1 MFYSVFV
8 LGKKGPLARVWLAA
22 HWDKKI
28 TKAQILETNIV
39 ESVDSILQ
47 PKIKLSLRTSS
58 HLLLGIVRIYSRKA
72 LYLLQDCQDAAFKIK
87 SAFRPGVVDLPDGK
101 TEAAISAITLPE
113 MFDFINDFD
122 LMAEPQLHMEAP
134 PTTTANI
141 RNITLVEDISS
152 LHVDDPLMMNDVR
165 DWSEIGSIGGGSINI
180 KDSADHT
187 LNDSGISLKN
197 NNIDLFDRPALDD
210 GFGGQLGVGIV
221 DDVDADDVFN
231 MPMPDNMNK
240 DGLNIENGLGNEK
253 DNNLENNAVGGG
265 GQSQHDEPMERPH
278 SVMSDTSDQSFGA
291 PASFGGPSS
300 PDSTLGDI
308 DPFNSIA
315 ADNTLVGENQLNNDD
330 IAADAN
336 GQNQNDQADANQL
349 SQNTMV
355 LEPIDPQIGVLD
367 KKRKRRKKIGM
378 VIDEVKTLSGEE
390 MKAQLSDTSDIV
402 TNLDLAPPNKMLMNW
417 KKTGLSDKLFTLP
430 ERSISAKALYHYYS
444 RNLITNRYDEMKQED
459 DLLDERNNI
468 YPYQQN
474 DDEFVRQN
482 HHQTLNGISDPMM
495 EPLQPIDEYEQ
506 QQQQLPLDSS
516 PQPPR
521 TPRIS
526 MKNMQSPAPQRKRKK
541 MEDKENKDIGG
552 GSAVKRQRENSK
564 YDSNKLNQ
572 TTTAAAV
579 ATNNNESRSQ
589 TPAAVMDSSNLMM
602 MHDNS
607 SIPGFRDHTISGG
620 DLHGASWNPI
630 DNNQHHY
637 NGNKNLDPNFFQQD
651 QQSEENNEE
660 EEEEDDIFDYAA
672 PMSVGPAEEMLPD
685 ETVDQYEER
694 IRTKRSNLLLKY
706 MAVQLEDNGHIQ
718 FTNLVRNNKRK
729 LVAQKFY
736 ALLVLKKQM
745 AIELYQN
752 AEMPYS
758 ELIVTKGQ
766 KYDEHMVSTTV
777 S

>member
-122 LMAEPQLHMEAP
+122 LMAEPQLHMEAT

-152 LHVDDPLMMNDVR
+152 IHVDDPLMMNDVR

-180 KDSADHT
+180 KDATDHS

-231 MPMPDNMNK
+231 MPMPENMNNK
-240 DGLNIENGLGNEK
+240 DGLNMENGLGNK
-253 DNNLENNAVGGG
+253 DDNMENG
-265 GQSQHDEPMERPH
+265 GQSQHEPERPH
-278 SVMSDTSDQSFGA
+278 SVMSDASDQSFGA

-300 PDSTLGDI
+300 PESTLGDV

-315 ADNTLVGENQLNNDD
+315 DNTIVENQLNNNDD
-330 IAADAN
+330 MAAN
-336 GQNQNDQADANQL
+336 GQNQADQDPNQL

-355 LEPIDPQIGVLD
+355 LEPIDPQTGGLD

-430 ERSISAKALYHYYS
+430 ERSISAKALFHYYS
-444 RNLITNRYDEMKQED
+444 RNLITNRYDETSQED
-459 DLLDERNNI
+459 DLLDERNI
-468 YPYQQN
+468 YPYQN
-474 DDEFVRQN
+474 DDEFGR
-482 HHQTLNGISDPMM
+482 HQTLNGISDPLMD
-495 EPLQPIDEYEQ
+495 PLQPIDDYQHQ
-506 QQQQLPLDSS
+506 QTLADS

-521 TPRIS
+521 TPRVS

-541 MEDKENKDIGG
+541 MEDKENKDIA
-552 GSAVKRQRENSK
+552 GSNKRQRENSK
-564 YDSNKLNQ
+564 YDSNKLNH
-572 TTTAAAV
+572 TTTAA
-579 ATNNNESRSQ
+579 NNESRSQ
-589 TPAAVMDSSNLMM
+589 TPAVMDASNLM
-602 MHDNS
+602 HDS
-607 SIPGFRDHTISGG
+607 SIPGFRDHTAS
-620 DLHGASWNPI
+620 DMHGASYQM
-630 DNNQHHY
+630 DHY
-637 NGNKNLDPNFFQQD
+637 NGNKNLDPNYLAQD
-651 QQSEENNEE
+651 QQSEEERE

-672 PMSVGPAEEMLPD
+672 PMSVGPVCLAEEMLPD

-706 MAVQLEDNGHIQ
+706 MAAQLEDNGHIQ

-758 ELIVTKGQ
+758 ELVVTKGQ
-766 KYDEHMVSTTV
+766 KYDEHMVSTV
-777 S
+777 A

>member
-122 LMAEPQLHMEAP
+122 LMAEPQLHLETT

-152 LHVDDPLMMNDVR
+152 IHVDDPLMMNDVR

-180 KDSADHT
+180 KDSTLDHT
-187 LNDSGISLKN
+187 SLNDSGISLKNN

-231 MPMPDNMNK
+231 MPMPDNLNKNDLNMENGLDGNK
-240 DGLNIENGLGNEK
+240 DALNNIEN
-253 DNNLENNAVGGG
+253 G
-265 GQSQHDEPMERPH
+265 GQSQHEQPERPH
-278 SVMSDTSDQSFGA
+278 SVMSDASDAESFGV
-291 PASFGGPSS
+291 PGSFGGASS
-300 PDSTLGDI
+300 PDSTLGDV

-315 ADNTLVGENQLNNDD
+315 DNTIVGNQLNNNDD
-330 IAADAN
+330 IANDDP
-336 GQNQNDQADANQL
+336 NQIIDPKDANQL
-349 SQNTMV
+349 SQNTMI
-355 LEPIDPQIGVLD
+355 LEPIDPQTGVLD

-390 MKAQLSDTSDIV
+390 MKAQLSDTTDIV

-430 ERSISAKALYHYYS
+430 ERCISAKALFHYYS
-444 RNLITNRYDEMKQED
+444 RNLITNRYEELNEED
-459 DLLDERNNI
+459 DLLDERNI
-468 YPYQQN
+468 YPLA
-474 DDEFVRQN
+474 DGDEFGR
-482 HHQTLNGISDPMM
+482 HHTLNGDGISDPSMM
-495 EPLQPIDEYEQ
+495 MMMDPLQPINDDYQ
-506 QQQQLPLDSS
+506 QQQPES

-526 MKNMQSPAPQRKRKK
+526 MKNMQSPAPSQRKRKK
-541 MEDKENKDIGG
+541 MEDKENKDIGI
-552 GSAVKRQRENSK
+552 SNKRQRENSK
-564 YDSNKLNQ
+564 YDLNKLNHSG
-572 TTTAAAV
+572 TDAERTSAV
-579 ATNNNESRSQ
+579 I
-589 TPAAVMDSSNLMM
+589 DSSNLLN
-602 MHDNS
+602 DNS
-607 SIPGFRDHTISGG
+607 SIPGFRDHTSN
-620 DLHGASWNPI
+620 DLHGVDGGSYQMDHI
-630 DNNQHHY
+630 D
-637 NGNKNLDPNFFQQD
+637 KNFLPQD
-651 QQSEENNEE
+651 QQSDEERD

-685 ETVDQYEER
+685 ETIDQYEER

-706 MAVQLEDNGHIQ
+706 MAVQLDDNGHIQ

-758 ELIVTKGQ
+758 ELNITKGL

>member
-47 PKIKLSLRTSS
+47 PRIKLSLRTSS
-58 HLLLGIVRIYSRKA
+58 HLLLGIVRIYARKA

-122 LMAEPQLHMEAP
+122 LMAEPQLHMEP

-152 LHVDDPLMMNDVR
+152 IHVDDPLMMNEGR
-165 DWSEIGSIGGGSINI
+165 EWSEIGSIGHGSINI
-180 KDSADHT
+180 KENTDQN

-197 NNIDLFDRPALDD
+197 NFDLFDRPALDD

-231 MPMPDNMNK
+231 MPMPDNVTK
-240 DGLNIENGLGNEK
+240 DSV
-253 DNNLENNAVGGG
+253 NLENG
-265 GQSQHDEPMERPH
+265 HKEDEAHENTPPERPH
-278 SVMSDTSDQSFGA
+278 SSLSDASDNSFGG

-300 PDSTLGDI
+300 PESTLGDV

-315 ADNTLVGENQLNNDD
+315 GNNDNQSNANDDLATNNNAADPEQLN
-330 IAADAN
+330 
-336 GQNQNDQADANQL
+336 
-349 SQNTMV
+349 QNTMV
-355 LEPIDPQIGVLD
+355 LEPIDPQVGGID

-430 ERSISAKALYHYYS
+430 ERSISAKVLFNFYS
-444 RNLITNRYDEMKQED
+444 RNLITNRLDSNQEN
-459 DLLDERNNI
+459 DLLDERNIDLYNNEDVER
-468 YPYQQN
+468 P
-474 DDEFVRQN
+474 V
-482 HHQTLNGISDPMM
+482 NGLL
-495 EPLQPIDEYEQ
+495 EPSLENLQPIEEIDKFNHTKT
-506 QQQQLPLDSS
+506 LTDS

-521 TPRIS
+521 TPRVS
-526 MKNMQSPAPQRKRKK
+526 MKGMQSPAPSRTKRKRT
-541 MEDKENKDIGG
+541 EDKENKDV
-552 GSAVKRQRENSK
+552 ANKRQRESK
-564 YDSNKLNQ
+564 YEKVNH
-572 TTTAAAV
+572 
-579 ATNNNESRSQ
+579 NERSQ
-589 TPAAVMDSSNLMM
+589 TLGTDASNL

-607 SIPGFRDHTISGG
+607 SIPEFREHTSDVHASYNIDH
-620 DLHGASWNPI
+620 N
-630 DNNQHHY
+630 
-637 NGNKNLDPNFFQQD
+637 NKNLDPNYLAQE
-651 QQSEENNEE
+651 QSEEERD
-660 EEEEDDIFDYAA
+660 EEEEDDLFDYAA

-685 ETVDQYEER
+685 ETIDQYEER

-706 MAVQLEDNGHIQ
+706 MATQLDDSGHIQ
-718 FTNLVRNNKRK
+718 FSNFVRNNKRK

-752 AEMPYS
+752 AEIPYS
-758 ELIVTKGQ
+758 ELVITKGQ
-766 KYDEHMVSTTV
+766 KYDEHMVSTV